1 MYGHV
6 HIIANYS
13 ATKKN
18 QSKKKIDSF
27 KVNDAE
33 MMSAFQIYG
42 VTKQILFHNSV
53 DFIGYLRQ
61 AYRGFSKSS
70 KCLQGFT
77 SLFTS
82 DVGISYK

>member
-61 AYRGFSKSS
+61 AYRVFQVSTRLDKSFY
-70 KCLQGFT
+70 Q
-77 SLFTS
+77 
-82 DVGISYK
+82 